1 MNRVV
6 AGLSALV
13 IGVSG
18 LVFVSP
24 AASATSA
31 QSAVTVVS
39 AKVTK
44 NDRAFLKSLRS
55 DAPWLRVVDNATLIK
70 TGKTTCR
77 TLRSGA
83 TAYDVI
89 DAGINAGL
97 DDEDIVALIANAV
110 VYYCPAQAYKFAD

>member
-24 AASATSA
+24 AASASST

-44 NDRAFLKSLRS
+44 NDRAFLKSVRS
-55 DAPWLRVVDNATLIK
+55 DALWLGAVGNATLIK
-70 TGKTTCR
+70 AGKTTCR
-77 TLRSGA
+77 TLKSGA

-89 DAGINAGL
+89 DAGIEDGL
-97 DDEDIVALIANAV
+97 DDEDIVALISNAV
-110 VYYCPAQAYKFAD
+110 VYYCPAQAYKFAE